1 MGVLA
6 PVVNTSP
13 SEYNIAPRIIAFLS
27 PIFSANAPKNGAP
40 NPQARFCIAIAKLN
54 SDLGQT
60 NSS

>member
-54 SDLGQT
+54 
-60 NSS
+60 